1 MMSYTVFCIFKPQNC
16 LILGFMFTGEDCDA
30 EVVIFGKEK
39 ISAYPSKLT
48 NA

>member
-1 MMSYTVFCIFKPQNC
+1 
-16 LILGFMFTGEDCDA
+16 MFTGEDCDA
-30 EVVIFGKEK
+30 EMVIFGKEQ